1 MDKKLP
7 LVSCIILMRNEKAF
21 IEKTIE
27 SVLMNDYPKDKL
39 EILVVDGM
47 SKDGSREILEG
58 IAIKDH
64 RVKLLDNNKRIT
76 PAAMNIGIKNAKGDV
91 IILLSGHSY
100 IAKDY
105 IRLCVKYL
113 EKTKADCVGGPMR
126 AVGTNHVGKAISL
139 LHHSFFGMGGGK
151 FHDVNYEGYVDT
163 VYLGA
168 YRREVFE
175 KVGYYDERLVRN
187 QDIEMNARIRK
198 SGGKVY
204 LTPEIRSYYY
214 PRSTLR
220 DFSKQSF
227 RNGLWNI
234 YTTKVARGSLSLRHF
249 VPVAFVLSLL
259 VSGGLAIL
267 AVPGRI
273 LLGVV
278 GGSYLLGALLASIKI
293 GMQEGL
299 RFLPILPLAFFTL
312 HFSYGLGSL
321 WGLLTV
327 WRFGANEERKEN

>member
-1 MDKKLP
+1 MSKELP
-7 LVSCIILMRNEKAF
+7 VVSCIILMRNEKPY

-27 SVLMNDYPKDKL
+27 SALSNDYPKDKL

-47 SKDGSREILEG
+47 STDGSREIVERIG
-58 IAIKDH
+58 VRDP

-76 PAAMNIGIKNAKGDV
+76 PVAMNIGITNAKGDV
-91 IILLSGHSY
+91 IMLLSGHCRVE
-100 IAKDY
+100 KDY
-105 IRLCVKYL
+105 VGLCVKYL

-126 AVGTNHVGKAISL
+126 AIGRNYVGKAISF
-139 LHHSFFGMGGGK
+139 LHHSFFGMGNGK
-151 FHDVNYEGYVDT
+151 FHDVNHEGYVDT

-168 YRREVFE
+168 YRREIFE

-204 LTPEIRSYYY
+204 LTPEIKSYYY

-220 DFSKQSF
+220 DFSRQSF
-227 RNGLWNI
+227 RNGLWNV

-259 VSGGLAIL
+259 LSGGLAFFTMI
-267 AVPGRI
+267 GKI
-273 LLGVV
+273 LLGLI
-278 GGSYLLGALLASIKI
+278 GGGYLFGALIASTKI
-293 GMQEGL
+293 GLRKGL
-299 RFLPILPLAFFTL
+299 RFIPILPLAFFTL
-312 HFSYGLGSL
+312 HFSYGLGSM

-327 WRFGANEERKEN
+327 WRFDTKGRKVRS